1 MKEGKRLYELKRMH
15 LLYKLEDMIPS
26 GLQHRLLVILV
37 NYELL
42 MSHENRLILIYAY
55 QTVPKALTF
64 LGYFFIHVFLKSKP
78 YHLRIIVLF
87 ISR

>member
-42 MSHENRLILIYAY
+42 MSHENHLILIYAY
-55 QTVPKALTF
+55 QTVPKAHISVELFPRLF
-64 LGYFFIHVFLKSKP
+64 LYPGLS
-78 YHLRIIVLF
+78 
-87 ISR
+87 